1 MVALTAGT
9 ASSRRFRFALM
20 ALALDVGAVASF
32 ALSLVVA
39 FTSGVTTAFLVLAF
53 PVPLLATL
61 AALAASI
68 RSLSE
73 SKERLAKFVASALAV
88 VSGLLLCWWGVVLL
102 ALLDGPRMTLE
113 ELYKRTFQ
121 DLGSDSTNGPVM
133 PAIELDFLRALVSD
147 FERLGIATRTS

>member
-1 MVALTAGT
+1 MDDDDVFLSNAGRAEMGALSATGRWHIDRSET
-9 ASSRRFRFALM
+9 IDWREWGEEFVVR
-20 ALALDVGAVASF
+20 VASRAETHLF
-32 ALSLVVA
+32 S
-39 FTSGVTTAFLVLAF
+39 
-53 PVPLLATL
+53 
-61 AALAASI
+61 AAA
-68 RSLSE
+68 
-73 SKERLAKFVASALAV
+73 
-88 VSGLLLCWWGVVLL
+88 GVVLL